1 MLFSCSKC
9 GTRYQ
14 LPDDQVAN
22 RVLKVRCTSCQAIVI
37 VRDPS
42 LRHASEQRWFVAVA
56 GQQRGPMGLDDLGR
70 LVRERAMDEKS
81 FVWCA
86 GMAAW
91 SKAAD
96 VPELAGLFARTV
108 PPPLPPPG
116 PKTDLHAEALKRAE
130 ARRKAEEAAS
140 ADARRVAEEAARA
153 DAEKKAEEAAAKARE
168 AEQRAAEAEAARRAE
183 EAARLAAEAEAA
195 RKLEEARQ
203 AEAARVA
210 AEAEA
215 ARQAE
220 EAQRAE
226 EARVAAEAEA
236 ARQAEEARVA
246 AEAQAEAARQAEE
259 AEAARQ
265 AAEAEAARQAAE
277 AEAARQAEEAARLE
291 AEIEAARRAEEARAA
306 EAERLAAAAREAE
319 EAALAEVAKAEEA
332 AAAARKALEE
342 AKKGAPPPIPELPG
356 DAAETPAIPPIPP
369 LPSFSL
375 AETQI
380 SSADDV
386 EAAINMPIEQAKSLL
401 AAETPPIA
409 PVSLEQPAAEPL
421 EDVIASLGESPET
434 GAPSSDLFAAP
445 VASDATGPSFSGA
458 ELDFFSRPVAPPVSL
473 TIPHEDVFAAFD
485 APSKEDKDFF
495 KEQMK
500 AAPQTPHRE
509 RKPTRAEM
517 KAYKQEFSVVATL
530 ESHKRRSW
538 LIGAIGAG
546 LIAAL
551 ATGIIIYKMDTND
564 MPTAGE
570 DGDVVAVRNMY
581 AVPVEE
587 TPEEAP
593 GAEVTEAGTPVDPGA
608 TKRPKHHGNGAKH
621 ATGATVKVD
630 DGDGATRKTSLLSE
644 KEKAE
649 ADRKETFRTMSAKD
663 YRALTTDDLGK
674 GETKVDFDPFAAA
687 KKAEAEAEEKKAAM
701 ADDRN
706 VEVAKAFGKKKTQ
719 LARCTDNTQERVKLV
734 FTLLPNGRV
743 SEVEIQN
750 TKSDAKAA
758 CLEKILKQ
766 AVFPAGPDT
775 ATYSQTLIL

>member
-1 MLFSCSKC
+1 
-9 GTRYQ
+9 
-14 LPDDQVAN
+14 
-22 RVLKVRCTSCQAIVI
+22 
-37 VRDPS
+37 
-42 LRHASEQRWFVAVA
+42 
-56 GQQRGPMGLDDLGR
+56 
-70 LVRERAMDEKS
+70 
-81 FVWCA
+81 
-86 GMAAW
+86 
-91 SKAAD
+91 
-96 VPELAGLFARTV
+96 
-108 PPPLPPPG
+108 
-116 PKTDLHAEALKRAE
+116 
-130 ARRKAEEAAS
+130 
-140 ADARRVAEEAARA
+140 
-153 DAEKKAEEAAAKARE
+153 
-168 AEQRAAEAEAARRAE
+168 
-183 EAARLAAEAEAA
+183 
-195 RKLEEARQ
+195 
-203 AEAARVA
+203 
-210 AEAEA
+210 
-215 ARQAE
+215 
-220 EAQRAE
+220 
-226 EARVAAEAEA
+226 
-236 ARQAEEARVA
+236 
-246 AEAQAEAARQAEE
+246 
-259 AEAARQ
+259 
-265 AAEAEAARQAAE
+265 
-277 AEAARQAEEAARLE
+277 
-291 AEIEAARRAEEARAA
+291 
-306 EAERLAAAAREAE
+306 AAAAREAE